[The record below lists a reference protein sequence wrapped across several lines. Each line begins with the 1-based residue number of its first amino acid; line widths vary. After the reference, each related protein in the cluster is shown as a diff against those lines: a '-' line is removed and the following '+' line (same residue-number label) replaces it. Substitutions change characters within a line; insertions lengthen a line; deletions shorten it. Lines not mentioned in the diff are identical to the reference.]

1 MQRHITFLTKL
12 LRNKRFVLLLG
23 ATTAQY
29 FRHFSVDRED
39 AANPTSTVPPLTL
52 DVNRNVVSLAKRR
65 HLPEDDVYDGIRN
78 PYVLIINNVNFWSVP
93 EPRTGAQ
100 HDLDNV
106 MSFVKRA
113 GFKTVVQCPDL
124 RKSKLLD
131 LLEETRQSE
140 VLGKENKNCNLY
152 FPGLSNRFKTVLNFL
167 TLLLFVTG
175 SCKENRLA
183 IFVRCKIRIGDTRII
198 FSVVWFCF
206 FGGGE
211 VVVGKFQ

>member
-1 MQRHITFLTKL
+1 M
-12 LRNKRFVLLLG
+12 LLG

-29 FRHFSVDRED
+29 FGHLDRED
-39 AANPTSTVPPLTL
+39 AANPVNAVPQPAISLL

-65 HLPEDDVYDGIRN
+65 HLPEDDAYDGIRN
-78 PYVLIINNVNFWSVP
+78 PYVLIINNVNFWHIP
-93 EPRTGAQ
+93 QPRTGAQ

-106 MSFVKRA
+106 MSFIKKA

-152 FPGLSNRFKTVLNFL
+152 FLG
-167 TLLLFVTG
+167 
-175 SCKENRLA
+175 
-183 IFVRCKIRIGDTRII
+183 
-198 FSVVWFCF
+198 FSS
-206 FGGGE
+206 
-211 VVVGKFQ
+211 KF